1 MEKFVCGAYNR
12 CQLELSTLFPQTIA
26 DGDGREEDEGI
37 CLPRVGVEIVPVCTR
52 GKRQCVYLVGK
63 EPARSSLVTSGVRPK
78 LQALSTWNVHGPK
91 QRPRCNPGVFTVL
104 ALLLILQHSTPHTT
118 YRLQQHVFPSARQSS
133 RPRESGRGSSPF
145 GPMRHSSEAVES
157 SFHQALAPKRPRPE
171 SLGSLSAQSAHRE
184 CRKSVCWACCKA
196 LWHDSCCCLS
206 PVHVQ
211 SLLILCSFQQAV
223 SEAPE

>member
-12 CQLELSTLFPQTIA
+12 CQFELSTLFPQTIT

-37 CLPRVGVEIVPVCTR
+37 CLPRVGLR
-52 GKRQCVYLVGK
+52 LYL
-63 EPARSSLVTSGVRPK
+63 
-78 LQALSTWNVHGPK
+78 
-91 QRPRCNPGVFTVL
+91 
-104 ALLLILQHSTPHTT
+104 TPHTT

-184 CRKSVCWACCKA
+184 CEEAFVGLVARLFGTIHAA
-196 LWHDSCCCLS
+196 
-206 PVHVQ
+206 
-211 SLLILCSFQQAV
+211 AV
-223 SEAPE
+223 SSPCPVTAHPLLLSAGRFRSTRMAIGNGNLADVTVAPR

>member
-1 MEKFVCGAYNR
+1 MV
-12 CQLELSTLFPQTIA
+12 
-26 DGDGREEDEGI
+26 GRE
-37 CLPRVGVEIVPVCTR
+37 LP
-52 GKRQCVYLVGK
+52 
-63 EPARSSLVTSGVRPK
+63 RSSLVTSGVRPK

-104 ALLLILQHSTPHTT
+104 ALLLILQHTPHTT

-184 CRKSVCWACCKA
+184 CEEAFVGLVARLFGTIHAA
-196 LWHDSCCCLS
+196 
-206 PVHVQ
+206 
-211 SLLILCSFQQAV
+211 AV
-223 SEAPE
+223 SSLCPVTAHPLLLSAGRFRSTRMAIGNGNLADVTVAPR